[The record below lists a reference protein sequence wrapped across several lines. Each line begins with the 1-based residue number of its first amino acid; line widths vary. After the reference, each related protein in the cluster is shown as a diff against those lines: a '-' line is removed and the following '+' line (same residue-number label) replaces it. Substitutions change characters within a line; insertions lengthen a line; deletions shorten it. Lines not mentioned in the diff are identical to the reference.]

1 MGATD
6 ATDASNALPL
16 RLLIVEDRESLRR
29 MLVRALHGEGYAV
42 DAARDLAE
50 ARTLLA
56 AGERFDLVLSDLMLP
71 DGSGLD
77 VLALARA
84 HASPQP
90 PPPVVVL
97 TGFGSVASAVAA
109 MKLGAADFLEK
120 PVDLE
125 RLFRLVASLV
135 TEVRV
140 APVFQPPGAPPIVGS
155 HPLLAAAIRALER
168 VAPTEST
175 VLLTGESG
183 TGKELFARALHAL
196 SPRREGPFVAVNCA
210 AIPETLVEAELFGHE
225 KGAFTGADRRRP
237 GRFELASRGTLLLDE
252 VGELPLG
259 VQAKVLRV
267 LDDGRFER
275 VGGGTTLAAD
285 VRLVAATNRDLTG
298 MVAAGEFRA
307 DLLYR
312 LEIFPIELPPLRAR
326 ASDIALVARHL
337 GREIST
343 RLKLPPFELA
353 PDALTLLA
361 AEPWPGN
368 VRQLAN
374 VLERAAI
381 LAPGERLSAEQV
393 SRLLGRKAGV
403 DGDPPPAT
411 LGGGEEGG
419 AGRAGGERELLR
431 QALRDCDGDKRRAAT
446 ALGMSYRTFLR
457 RIEAHD
463 LKGYPRFR
471 E

>member
-1 MGATD
+1 MA
-6 ATDASNALPL
+6 L
-16 RLLIVEDRESLRR
+16 RLLVVEDRESLRR
-29 MLVRALHGEGYAV
+29 MLVRALEGEGYAV
-42 DAARDLAE
+42 AAAGDLAAARAE
-50 ARTLLA
+50 LGDGQRI
-56 AGERFDLVLSDLMLP
+56 DLVLSDLMLP

-77 VLALARA
+77 VLALARERTPA
-84 HASPQP
+84 
-90 PPPVVVL
+90 PPVVVL
-97 TGFGSVASAVAA
+97 TGFGSVAAAVAA

-120 PVDLE
+120 PVDID
-125 RLFRLVASLV
+125 RLFRLVASLI
-135 TEVRV
+135 EEERV
-140 APVFQPPGAPPIVGS
+140 EPVFAPPGTAPIVGA
-155 HPLLAAAIRALER
+155 HPRLRAALRSLER

-196 SPRREGPFVAVNCA
+196 SPRRAGPFVAVNCA

-275 VGGGTTLAAD
+275 VGGSATLTAD
-285 VRLVAATNRDLTG
+285 VRLVAATNRDLAQ
-298 MVAAGEFRA
+298 MVAAGTFRA

-312 LEIFPIELPPLRAR
+312 LEIFPIELPPLRER
-326 ASDIALVARHL
+326 ASDIELVARHL
-337 GREIST
+337 ATGISA
-343 RLKLPPFELA
+343 RLKLAPFELA
-353 PDALTLLA
+353 PDAVALLA

-381 LAPGERLSAEQV
+381 LAPGERLSAEQIG
-393 SRLLGRKAGV
+393 RLLGRKAT
-403 DGDPPPAT
+403 A
-411 LGGGEEGG
+411 GG
-419 AGRAGGERELLR
+419 AGDEGAADGGAGTPAAPAAPASPASPASDTELERLRA
-431 QALRDCDGDKRRAAT
+431 ALRDAGGDKRLAAT
-446 ALGMSYRTFLR
+446 ALGMSYRTLLR
-457 RIEAHD
+457 RIEEHD
-463 LKGYPRFR
+463 LKGYPRYR
-471 E
+471 D

>member
-1 MGATD
+1 MA
-6 ATDASNALPL
+6 L
-16 RLLIVEDRESLRR
+16 RLLVVEDRESLRR
-29 MLVRALHGEGYAV
+29 MLVRALSGEGYLV
-42 DAARDLAE
+42 EAAKDLSE
-50 ARTLLA
+50 ARAIFA
-56 AGERFDLVLSDLMLP
+56 AGARIDLVLSDLMLP

-77 VLALARA
+77 VLVLARA
-84 HASPQP
+84 QTP
-90 PPPVVVL
+90 PPPVIVL
-97 TGFGSVASAVAA
+97 TGFGSVGAAVAA

-125 RLFRLVASLV
+125 RLLGRVAALVA
-135 TEVRV
+135 EEER
-140 APVFQPPGAPPIVGS
+140 APVFSPPGASPIVGT
-155 HPLLAAAIRALER
+155 HPLLHAAIRALER

-196 SPRREGPFVAVNCA
+196 SPRRGGPFVPVNCA

-237 GRFELASRGTLLLDE
+237 GRFELASGGTLLLDE

-275 VGGGTTLAAD
+275 VGGSTTLFAN
-285 VRLVAATNRDLTG
+285 VRLVAATNRDLAQ
-298 MVAAGEFRA
+298 MVAAGEFRS

-312 LEIFPIELPPLRAR
+312 LEIFPIELPPLRER
-326 ASDIALVARHL
+326 ASDIAAVARHL
-337 GREIST
+337 GGEISA

-353 PDALTLLA
+353 PDALALLA

-393 SRLLGRKAGV
+393 ARLLGRGLHGDKEIAPAPGAPSPLPEGASTV
-403 DGDPPPAT
+403 D
-411 LGGGEEGG
+411 EV
-419 AGRAGGERELLR
+419 ERLR
-431 QALRDCDGDKRRAAT
+431 QALRDAQGDKRLAAT
-446 ALGMSYRTFLR
+446 ALGMSYRTLLR
-457 RIEAHD
+457 RIEMHD
-463 LKGYPRFR
+463 LKGYPRYR
-471 E
+471 I

>member
-1 MGATD
+1 VA
-6 ATDASNALPL
+6 L
-16 RLLIVEDRESLRR
+16 RLLVVEDREALRQ
-29 MLVRALHGEGYAV
+29 MLVRALAGEGYV
-42 DAARDLAE
+42 VVAAGDVAE
-50 ARTLLA
+50 ARAALA
-56 AGERFDLVLSDLMLP
+56 SGERIDLVISDLKLP

-77 VLALARA
+77 VLALARE
-84 HASPQP
+84 HAAPQP

-97 TGFGSVASAVAA
+97 TGFGSVAAAVAA

-135 TEVRV
+135 EEEKR
-140 APVFQPPGAPPIVGS
+140 APVFHPPGASPIVGS
-155 HPLLAAAIRALER
+155 HPRLHAALQALER

-237 GRFELASRGTLLLDE
+237 GRFELANGGTLLLDE
-252 VGELPLG
+252 VGELPPG

-267 LDDGRFER
+267 LDDGSFDR
-275 VGGGTTLAAD
+275 VGGSVTLTAN
-285 VRLVAATNRDLTG
+285 VRLVAATNRDLAG
-298 MVAAGEFRA
+298 MAARGEFRP

-312 LEIFPIELPPLRAR
+312 LEIFPIELPPLRDR
-326 ASDIALVARHL
+326 ASDIAPVARFL
-337 GREIST
+337 AGEISA
-343 RLKLPPFELA
+343 RLKLAPFELA
-353 PDALTLLA
+353 PDALALLA
-361 AEPWPGN
+361 GEPWPGN
-368 VRQLAN
+368 IRQLAN

-381 LAPGERLSAEQV
+381 LAPGERLSAEHV
-393 SRLLGRKAGV
+393 ARLLGKSGV
-403 DGDPPPAT
+403 RENDASSGNAPGETAT
-411 LGGGEEGG
+411 GEGG
-419 AGRAGGERELLR
+419 PAAEELARLR
-431 QALRDCDGDKRRAAT
+431 QALRDAGGDKRVAAT
-446 ALGMSYRTFLR
+446 ALGMSYRTLLR

-463 LKGYPRFR
+463 LKGYPRYR
-471 E
+471 S

>member
-1 MGATD
+1 MA
-6 ATDASNALPL
+6 L
-16 RLLIVEDRESLRR
+16 RLLVVEDREPLRR
-29 MLVRALHGEGYAV
+29 MLVRALSGEGYLVEAAS
-42 DAARDLAE
+42 DLAAARA
-50 ARTLLA
+50 LLA
-56 AGERFDLVLSDLMLP
+56 AGERIDLVLSDLMLP

-77 VLALARA
+77 VLALVRARS
-84 HASPQP
+84 SPHP

-97 TGFGSVASAVAA
+97 TGFGSVAAAVAA

-135 TEVRV
+135 EEEER
-140 APVFQPPGAPPIVGS
+140 APVFAPPGAPPIVGS
-155 HPLLAAAIRALER
+155 HPLLRAALKALER

-210 AIPETLVEAELFGHE
+210 AIPESLVEAELFGHE

-237 GRFELASRGTLLLDE
+237 GRFELASGGTLLLDE
-252 VGELPLG
+252 VGELPLA

-275 VGGGTTLAAD
+275 VGGSVTLAAN
-285 VRLVAATNRDLTG
+285 VRLVAATNRDLAR
-298 MVAAGEFRA
+298 MVAAGEFRS

-326 ASDIALVARHL
+326 ASDIAAVARHL
-337 GREIST
+337 AAEISA

-353 PDALTLLA
+353 PDALALLA

-393 SRLLGRKAGV
+393 GRLLGQGLQGEKER
-403 DGDPPPAT
+403 PAEHGT
-411 LGGGEEGG
+411 TG
-419 AGRAGGERELLR
+419 
-431 QALRDCDGDKRRAAT
+431 ALREALAQTGAVDEVERLRRALRESGGDKRLAAT
-446 ALGMSYRTFLR
+446 ALGMSYRTLLR
-457 RIEAHD
+457 RIEEHD
-463 LKGYPRFR
+463 LKGYPRYR
-471 E
+471 S

>member
-1 MGATD
+1 MA
-6 ATDASNALPL
+6 L

-29 MLVRALHGEGYAV
+29 MLVRALSGEGYV
-42 DAARDLAE
+42 VEAAADLAE
-50 ARTLLA
+50 TRA
-56 AGERFDLVLSDLMLP
+56 AFASGQRIDLVLSDLMLP

-77 VLALARA
+77 VLTLSR
-84 HASPQP
+84 SQTP

-97 TGFGSVASAVAA
+97 TGFGSVSAAVAA

-120 PVDLE
+120 PIDLD

-135 TEVRV
+135 EEERI
-140 APVFQPPGAPPIVGS
+140 APVFQPAGAPAIVGA
-155 HPLLAAAIRALER
+155 HPRLRYALRALER
-168 VAPTEST
+168 VAPTGST

-196 SPRREGPFVAVNCA
+196 SPRRAGPFVAVNCA

-237 GRFELASRGTLLLDE
+237 GRFESAARGTLLLDE

-275 VGGGTTLAAD
+275 VGGNETLTAD
-285 VRLVAATNRDLTG
+285 VRLVAATNRDLG
-298 MVAAGEFRA
+298 SMVAAGQFRA

-312 LEIFPIELPPLRAR
+312 LEIFPIELPPLRER
-326 ASDIALVARHL
+326 ASDIPLVALHL
-337 GREIST
+337 AAEISART
-343 RLKLPPFELA
+343 KLPPFELA
-353 PDALTLLA
+353 PDALAVLE

-381 LAPGERLSAEQV
+381 LSPGERLTAGQIR
-393 SRLLGRKAGV
+393 RLLGGKSSEQG
-403 DGDPPPAT
+403 DGSEVKSEAT
-411 LGGGEEGG
+411 SAAEV
-419 AGRAGGERELLR
+419 ERTRIR
-431 QALRDCDGDKRRAAT
+431 QALSESSGDKHLAAS
-446 ALGMSYRTFLR
+446 ALGMSYRTLLR
-457 RIEAHD
+457 RIEEYD
-463 LKGYPRFR
+463 LKGFPRYR
-471 E
+471 G

>member
-1 MGATD
+1 MA
-6 ATDASNALPL
+6 L
-16 RLLIVEDRESLRR
+16 RLLIVEDRESLLR
-29 MLVRALHGEGYAV
+29 MLARALQGEGYEVA
-42 DAARDLAE
+42 
-50 ARTLLA
+50 A
-56 AGERFDLVLSDLMLP
+56 AGDVAGARAQFASGQRIDLVLSDLMLP
-71 DGSGLD
+71 DGSGLE
-77 VLALARA
+77 VVALARA
-84 HASPQP
+84 RTPA
-90 PPPVVVL
+90 PPVVVL
-97 TGFGSVASAVAA
+97 TGFGSVAAAVAA

-120 PVDLE
+120 PVDLD

-135 TEVRV
+135 AEERCEPLF
-140 APVFQPPGAPPIVGS
+140 APPGASPIVGA
-155 HPLLAAAIRALER
+155 HPLLRAALRALER

-196 SPRREGPFVAVNCA
+196 SPRRAGPFVAVNCA

-275 VGGGTTLAAD
+275 VGGSTTLTAD
-285 VRLVAATNRDLTG
+285 VRLVAATNRDLTR

-312 LEIFPIELPPLRAR
+312 LEIFPIELPPLRER
-326 ASDIALVARHL
+326 ASDIALVAHHL
-337 GREIST
+337 AGEISA

-353 PDALTLLA
+353 PDALALLA

-393 SRLLGRKAGV
+393 GRLLGRK
-403 DGDPPPAT
+403 T
-411 LGGGEEGG
+411 GGEG
-419 AGRAGGERELLR
+419 AAAEVPAQSAAEAEVERLR
-431 QALRDCDGDKRRAAT
+431 RALREANGDKRLAAT
-446 ALGMSYRTFLR
+446 ALGMSYRTLLR
-457 RIEAHD
+457 RIEEHD
-463 LKGYPRFR
+463 LKGYPRYR
-471 E
+471 D